1 MKRWQ
6 SVVNIAEDKKRSPVT
21 YHSFENHAEITPVT
35 FSPCGGA
42 STPALF
48 VHSLISCCASI
59 RCVEP
64 GYGLNVA
71 H

>member
-1 MKRWQ
+1 MQ
-6 SVVNIAEDKKRSPVT
+6 SVVNIAEDKNSSPVT
-21 YHSFENHAEITPVT
+21 YHSFENHAEITPMT
-35 FSPCGGA
+35 FSTCGST

-59 RCVEP
+59 RCLEP